1 MKKVMIDDLKRST
14 YGILALYRFDKGVFN
29 ASSISATEVEVL
41 PSEDEQASDIGDE
54 VSEYY
59 PEGG

>member
-1 MKKVMIDDLKRST
+1 MKKVMID
-14 YGILALYRFDKGVFN
+14 
-29 ASSISATEVEVL
+29 SSSTEVEVL
-41 PSEDEQASDIGDE
+41 PSEDEQASNIGDE

>member
-1 MKKVMIDDLKRST
+1 MKKVMIDGL
-14 YGILALYRFDKGVFN
+14 LASYRFDKGVMN
-29 ASSISATEVEVL
+29 VSSISSTEVEVL